1 MIRDFLM
8 GAARLNCLRS
18 GEWQFVAPNPAL
30 APLFRKISYGLTSS
44 ASLIAEGNG
53 RDECYGYALCRV
65 QLKAER
71 SYTLRV
77 RLVAEGID
85 DIEHHVVHG
94 LYGPSYSGGLFS
106 LRSEGLFLVGEER
119 IAGPAEAMEAEL
131 RVYFRYSARG
141 RVTWEEISLEER
153 EPIPPR
159 LATFACRE
167 GQVPEGATLAYWG
180 EWLDRA
186 GTRQPDIAL
195 LPETFDGV
203 SPGAAQPGDG
213 PAAALLAAK
222 ARQWNMYTC
231 GAVCEA
237 HGDLA
242 HTVAHLFDRS
252 GQSVGTYR
260 KLLPHES
267 ELDAGLS
274 PGNELRVFD
283 TDFARIG
290 IMICFDSWFPEIARA
305 LARMGAEAI
314 LLPNVGYCEELMPA
328 RAADNG
334 VCIAASSLLHPAGIW
349 GSSGV
354 RAGETVTPD
363 SRESPSAIQSAE
375 HDCASGL
382 LVATIDLS
390 KKYSPHWKGGPMAS
404 APAARVGRVT
414 SMQPLKGLEFGP
426 GRGK

>member
-1 MIRDFLM
+1 M
-8 GAARLNCLRS
+8 GAGRLDCLRS
-18 GEWQFVAPNPAL
+18 RKWQFIAPSPAL
-30 APLFRKISYGLTSS
+30 APRFRKISAGLFSRV
-44 ASLIAEGNG
+44 SLIAKGNG
-53 RDECYGYALCRV
+53 RDECYGYARFRV

-85 DIEHHVVHG
+85 YIEHHVVHG

-106 LRSEGLFLVGEER
+106 LRSEGAFLVGEER
-119 IAGPAEAMEAEL
+119 IAGPERAMEAEL

-141 RVTWEEISLEER
+141 RVTWKEISLEER

-167 GQVPEGATLAYWG
+167 GRVPEAATLAYWG

-186 GTRQPDIAL
+186 GRRQPDIAL
-195 LPETFDGV
+195 LPEAFDGV
-203 SPGAAQPGDG
+203 SPGAAQPADG

-231 GAVCEA
+231 GTVYEA
-237 HGDLA
+237 HGDLV
-242 HTVAHLFDRS
+242 HNVAHLFDRS
-252 GQSVGTYR
+252 GQLVGKYE
-260 KLLPHES
+260 KFLPYEP
-267 ELDAGLS
+267 ELDSGLS
-274 PGNELRVFD
+274 PGKELRVFD

-290 IMICFDSWFPEIARA
+290 IMICYDSWFPEVAKA

-314 LLPNVGYCEELMPA
+314 LLPNAGYSEELMPA

-349 GSSGV
+349 GSSGE

-382 LVATIDLS
+382 LVATVDLS

-404 APAARVGRVT
+404 APAARDGRVT
-414 SMQPLKGLEFGP
+414 SLRPLKGFEFGP
-426 GRGK
+426 GRGR